1 MASGIRGH
9 ARQFVRALAVG
20 SCLLAGVAHAEVR
33 GQVVEYSQGGQIFE
47 GYLAWDD
54 AVQGKRP
61 GVLVVQTWTGVGD
74 FIRKRTEMVAA
85 MGYVAFAPDVY
96 GKGVRPKPPRET
108 GAEMAKYTGNRP
120 LLRERMTAG
129 FDVLKGNPMADV
141 SRLAAIGFCV
151 GGTGV
156 LELAR
161 TGADLRGVVS
171 FHGGPLSS
179 PTPEDGRNIKGSVLI
194 LHGADDPNV
203 PAADIAAVQKELR
216 DVKADWQFVA
226 YANAVHSFTDP
237 SAGNDNSRGAAYN
250 AIADR
255 RSWIAMQ
262 DFFREIGIAKP

>member
-1 MASGIRGH
+1 MEAGIRN
-9 ARQFVRALAVG
+9 RTRRVIQALALG
-20 SCLLAGVAHAEVR
+20 SLMAAGVAQAEVR
-33 GQVVEYSQGGQIFE
+33 GQVVEYTHGGQVFE

-54 AVQGKRP
+54 AQQGKRP
-61 GVLVVQTWTGVGD
+61 GVLVVQTWVGVGD
-74 FIRKRTEMVAA
+74 FIRKRAESVAA
-85 MGYVAFAPDVY
+85 MGYVAFAPDIY
-96 GKGVRPKPPRET
+96 GKGVRPKPPRES
-108 GAEMAKYTGNRP
+108 GAEMGKYTSNRP
-120 LLRERMTAG
+120 LLRERMLAG
-129 FDVLKGNPMADV
+129 LDVLKNQPLADT
-141 SRLAAIGFCV
+141 SKLAAIGFCF

-161 TGADLRGVVS
+161 TGADLRGIVS

-203 PAADIAAVQKELR
+203 PPSEVQAVQKELR
-216 DVKADWQFVA
+216 DAKIDWQFVA

-250 AIADR
+250 ALADR

-262 DFFREIGIAKP
+262 DFFKEIGIARP